1 MVQVF
6 QVTTSGPCVQE
17 VGSQLWIPEHPS
29 MAKAAGL
36 WWHPEDHLKHHVLQS
51 PAKSSTQGRRQ
62 LFSQGGMNCPPR
74 VLSPRDRCHLHSPHT
89 LTQTHLLTHSSSHK
103 YPLTHTLPHTNS
115 PAHHTHSPSHK
126 LNGSHPQHH
135 SGLAC
140 HNPGSLA
147 SFFFIMVVLYLANPF

>member
-89 LTQTHLLTHSSSHK
+89 LSHTDSPTHTLSLTQTPLLT
-103 YPLTHTLPHTNS
+103 THTLPHTNS
-115 PAHHTHSPSHK
+115 MAHTLSITLVLPATILVP
-126 LNGSHPQHH
+126 
-135 SGLAC
+135 
-140 HNPGSLA
+140 
-147 SFFFIMVVLYLANPF
+147 